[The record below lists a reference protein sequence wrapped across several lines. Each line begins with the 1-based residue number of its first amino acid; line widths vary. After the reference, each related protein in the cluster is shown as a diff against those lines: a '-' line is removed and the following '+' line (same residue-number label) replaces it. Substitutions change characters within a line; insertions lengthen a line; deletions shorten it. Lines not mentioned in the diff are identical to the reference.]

1 MRDLIELRPVECNG
15 AQGAMTS
22 VHFRGPDQNLLEG
35 SRFASD

>member
-15 AQGAMTS
+15 TKGAMTS
-22 VHFRGPDQNLLEG
+22 VHFRGPDQNLLEV